1 MIINKGNGTCKVLEN
16 KFSLRDS
23 LKNKWILV
31 WDNNKNKVRLNN
43 IKSYFYEIL
52 SV

>member
-1 MIINKGNGTCKVLEN
+1 MLINKGNGTCKVLEN

-31 WDNNKNKVRLNN
+31 EIIIR
-43 IKSYFYEIL
+43 IKL
-52 SV
+52 D